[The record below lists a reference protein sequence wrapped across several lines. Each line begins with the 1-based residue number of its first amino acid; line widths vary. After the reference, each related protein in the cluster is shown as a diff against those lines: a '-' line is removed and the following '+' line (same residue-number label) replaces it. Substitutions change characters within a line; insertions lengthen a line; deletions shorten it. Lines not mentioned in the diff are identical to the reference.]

1 VQSCTVVHIVL
12 TQIISQWVTYLSAIY
27 SDEAT
32 TVWRYITLD
41 DNETLRTIKN
51 RRAIRDYDTSKDV
64 PDELVYKV
72 IEAGG
77 YAPSAEN
84 QQPWRIIIVR
94 DKQLQEFIG
103 QKAVDRTIEL
113 FGRATPREELERRL
127 SYIESKAS
135 LERTIDIL
143 ITGARFEYI
152 KGKPETNGAPV
163 LLVLAVDQ
171 THIGNSQATL
181 RGTGGV
187 YGWSSPRHAVIAG
200 SMMMQNMAL
209 AAASLGLGSCV
220 SSVQLDHFD
229 DVGAISEKLNI
240 PFPHWVP
247 ILCLTLGYTLYERT
261 LGPPRQT
268 PGEIAFLN
276 KWGEPFKGGRK

>member
-1 VQSCTVVHIVL
+1 M
-12 TQIISQWVTYLSAIY
+12 
-27 SDEAT
+27 DE
-32 TVWRYITLD
+32 
-41 DNETLRTIKN
+41 NETIKTIKN
-51 RRAIRDYDTSKDV
+51 RRAIRDYDTSRNV

-84 QQPWRIIIVR
+84 QQPWRIIVVR
-94 DKQLQEFIG
+94 DKALQEFIG
-103 QKAVDRTIEL
+103 QRAVDRTIEL
-113 FGRATPREELERRL
+113 FGRATPREEIERRL
-127 SYIESKAS
+127 SYIKSKAS

-152 KGKPETNGAPV
+152 KGNPETHGAPV
-163 LLVLAVDQ
+163 LLVLVVDQ
-171 THIGNSQATL
+171 THVGNSQPTL

-200 SMMMQNMAL
+200 AMMMQNMTL

-229 DVGAISEKLNI
+229 DVGAISEKLGI
-240 PFPHWVP
+240 PYPHWVP
-247 ILCLTLGYTLYERT
+247 ILCLTIGYALQERT
-261 LGPPRQT
+261 LGPPRQL
-268 PGEIAFLN
+268 PEEIAFLN
-276 KWGEPFKGGRK
+276 KWGKPFKEGK

>member
-1 VQSCTVVHIVL
+1 M
-12 TQIISQWVTYLSAIY
+12 
-27 SDEAT
+27 
-32 TVWRYITLD
+32 D
-41 DNETLRTIKN
+41 DNETIQTIKN
-51 RRAIRDYDTSKDV
+51 RRAIRDYDTSRDV

-84 QQPWRIIIVR
+84 QQPWRIIVVR
-94 DKQLQEFIG
+94 DKELQEFIG
-103 QKAVDRTIEL
+103 QRAVDRTIEL

-127 SYIESKAS
+127 SYIQSKAS

-152 KGKPETNGAPV
+152 KGKKETNGAPV

-171 THIGNSQATL
+171 THVGNSQATL

-200 SMMMQNMAL
+200 SMMMENMTL
-209 AAASLGLGSCV
+209 AAASLGLGSGI
-220 SSVQLDHFD
+220 SSVQ
-229 DVGAISEKLNI
+229 
-240 PFPHWVP
+240 
-247 ILCLTLGYTLYERT
+247 
-261 LGPPRQT
+261 
-268 PGEIAFLN
+268 
-276 KWGEPFKGGRK
+276 

>member
-1 VQSCTVVHIVL
+1 M
-12 TQIISQWVTYLSAIY
+12 
-27 SDEAT
+27 
-32 TVWRYITLD
+32 D
-41 DNETLRTIKN
+41 DNETIRMIKA

-64 PDELVYKV
+64 SDEQIYKI

-84 QQPWRIIIVR
+84 QQPWRIIVIR
-94 DKQLQEFIG
+94 DKKLQEFIG
-103 QKAVDRTIEL
+103 QIAVERTVLL

-127 SYIESKAS
+127 SYIKSKAS

-143 ITGARFEYI
+143 ISGERFEYI

-163 LLVLAVDQ
+163 LLVLAIDQ
-171 THIGNSQATL
+171 THVGNSQATL

-200 SMMMQNMAL
+200 SMMMQNMGL
-209 AAASLGLGSCV
+209 AAHALGLGTCV

-229 DVGAISEKLNI
+229 DVGAIAKKLEI

-247 ILCLTLGYTLYERT
+247 ILCLTIGYPLAERT
-261 LGPPRQT
+261 LGPPRQ
-268 PGEIAFLN
+268 PPQEVAFLN
-276 KWGEPFKGGRK
+276 KWDKPFKAKGVD

>member
-1 VQSCTVVHIVL
+1 M
-12 TQIISQWVTYLSAIY
+12 
-27 SDEAT
+27 DE
-32 TVWRYITLD
+32 
-41 DNETLRTIKN
+41 NETLWIIKN
-51 RRAIRDYDTSKDV
+51 RRAIRDYDTNKDV
-64 PDELVYKV
+64 SDELVYKV

-84 QQPWRIIIVR
+84 QQPWRIIVVR
-94 DKQLQEFIG
+94 DKELQEFIG
-103 QKAVDRTIEL
+103 QIAVDRTIEL

-143 ITGARFEYI
+143 INGKRFEYI

-163 LLVLAVDQ
+163 LLVLAIDQ
-171 THIGNSQATL
+171 THVGNSQATL

-209 AAASLGLGSCV
+209 AATALGLGSCV

-229 DVGAISEKLNI
+229 DVGSISEKLGI
-240 PFPHWVP
+240 PYPHWVP
-247 ILCLTLGYTLYERT
+247 ILCLTLGYAKHERT

-268 PGEIAFLN
+268 PKEIAFLN
-276 KWGEPFKGGRK
+276 KWGEVFKGGKE

>member
-1 VQSCTVVHIVL
+1 M
-12 TQIISQWVTYLSAIY
+12 SQLVTYLREISSGQAITDWRFTIL
-27 SDEAT
+27 DE
-32 TVWRYITLD
+32 
-41 DNETLRTIKN
+41 NETLKTIKN

-84 QQPWRIIIVR
+84 QQPWRIIVVR

-103 QKAVDRTIEL
+103 QIAVDRTIEL

-127 SYIESKAS
+127 SYIKSKVS

-143 ITGARFEYI
+143 ITGQRFEYI
-152 KGKPETNGAPV
+152 KGKPESNGAPV
-163 LLVLAVDQ
+163 LLVLAIDQ
-171 THIGNSQATL
+171 THVGNSQATL

-200 SMMMQNMAL
+200 SMMLQNMAL
-209 AAASLGLGSCV
+209 AAAALGLGSCV

-229 DVGAISEKLNI
+229 DVGAIAGKLEI

-247 ILCLTLGYTLYERT
+247 ILCLTLGYAKYERT

-268 PGEIAFLN
+268 PEEIAFLN
-276 KWGEPFKGGRK
+276 KWGNSFKGDMK

>member
-1 VQSCTVVHIVL
+1 
-12 TQIISQWVTYLSAIY
+12 
-27 SDEAT
+27 
-32 TVWRYITLD
+32 LD
-41 DNETLRTIKN
+41 DNETIRTIKN

-64 PDELVYKV
+64 PDELIYKV

-77 YAPSAEN
+77 FAPSAEN
-84 QQPWRIIIVR
+84 QQPWRVIVVR
-94 DKQLQEFIG
+94 DKKIQKFIG
-103 QKAVDRTIEL
+103 QMAVDRTILL

-127 SYIESKAS
+127 SYIKSKAS

-143 ITGARFEYI
+143 ISGARFEYI
-152 KGKPETNGAPV
+152 KGEPETDGAPV

-171 THIGNSQATL
+171 THVGNSQATL

-200 SMMMQNMAL
+200 SMMLQNMAL
-209 AAASLGLGSCV
+209 AAASLGIGSCV

-229 DVGAISEKLNI
+229 DVGAISERLEI

-247 ILCLTLGYTLYERT
+247 ILCLTLGYPKNERT
-261 LGPPRQT
+261 LGPPRQG
-268 PGEIAFLN
+268 PEEIAFLN
-276 KWGEPFKGGRK
+276 KWGKQFTKEGKK

>member
-1 VQSCTVVHIVL
+1 M
-12 TQIISQWVTYLSAIY
+12 
-27 SDEAT
+27 DE
-32 TVWRYITLD
+32 
-41 DNETLRTIKN
+41 NETIKTIKN
-51 RRAIRDYDTSKDV
+51 RRAIRDYDTSRNV

-84 QQPWRIIIVR
+84 QQPWRIIVVR
-94 DKQLQEFIG
+94 DKALQEFIG
-103 QKAVDRTIEL
+103 QRAVDRTIEL
-113 FGRATPREELERRL
+113 FGRATPRQEIERRL
-127 SYIESKAS
+127 SYIKSKAS

-152 KGKPETNGAPV
+152 KGNPETHGAPV

-171 THIGNSQATL
+171 THVGNSQPTL

-187 YGWSSPRHAVIAG
+187 YGWSSPRHAFIAG
-200 SMMMQNMAL
+200 AMMMQNMTL

-229 DVGAISEKLNI
+229 DVGAISEKLGI
-240 PFPHWVP
+240 PYPHWVP
-247 ILCLTLGYTLYERT
+247 ILCLTIGYALQERT
-261 LGPPRQT
+261 LGPPRQL
-268 PGEIAFLN
+268 PEEIAFLN
-276 KWGEPFKGGRK
+276 KWGKPFKEGK